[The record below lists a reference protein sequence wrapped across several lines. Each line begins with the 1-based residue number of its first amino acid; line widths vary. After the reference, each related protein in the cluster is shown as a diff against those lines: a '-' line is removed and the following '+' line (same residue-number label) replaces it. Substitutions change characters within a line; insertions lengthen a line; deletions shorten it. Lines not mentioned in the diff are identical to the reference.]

1 MPDRRPAPA
10 ATASVAGDAALGPS
24 GGGHAGHALVTG
36 ASSGIGLAIA
46 ARLAADG
53 WRVTGVA
60 RRPLPSALTATGHVT
75 ALQADLADPG
85 AVAAIADTVPHITAF
100 VHAAGFMHVA
110 PLGALDPA
118 DLAAMWHMHVAVP
131 AALANRLTPGMAAGG
146 RILLIGSRV
155 SAGAPGRG
163 QYAATKAAMVGL
175 ARSWAAELAP
185 RGITANVIAP
195 GATDTPMLTD
205 PARGSVTPKLPPI
218 GRYVRPEEVAA
229 LAAFLLSPAA
239 AAITGQQ
246 IVICGGASL

>member
-1 MPDRRPAPA
+1 MTAPVSFDRDENGAPGERP
-10 ATASVAGDAALGPS
+10 GPVS
-24 GGGHAGHALVTG
+24 GHVLVTG

-53 WRVTGVA
+53 WRVSGVA
-60 RRPLPSALTATGHVT
+60 RRPLPEALRVAGVTGI
-75 ALQADLADPG
+75 QADLAATGGVGRVCD
-85 AVAAIADTVPHITAF
+85 AVRGVTAL

-110 PLGALDPA
+110 PLGSLNEV
-118 DLAAMWHMHVAVP
+118 DLAAMWQMHVAVP
-131 AALANRLTPGMAAGG
+131 AALANRLAPRMTQGG
-146 RILLIGSRV
+146 RIVLIGSRV
-155 SAGAPGRG
+155 SGGAPGRG

-195 GATDTPMLTD
+195 GATDTPMLSD

-229 LAAFLLSPAA
+229 LAAFLLSPEA

-246 IVICGGASL
+246 IIICGGASL